1 MPLFGRRR
9 SLSLADEGSS
19 TQQLPYHP
27 ALGSHEAKEGI
38 LHGLFR
44 RHSEDSLSPGAPQRQ
59 KKQVRSLTQS
69 PPISVTG
76 ILTGIQN
83 HETPSHSDLD
93 RSQRRRGRDESCQS
107 SGDSTPSTPN
117 DASAAAQTEPKQPGN
132 IQDYLEH
139 RIEMASKPRENLDSN
154 VPVDDR
160 ILSKKEIMAI
170 LSGAP
175 HFLLERGKH
184 KRWYPQVIF
193 PWDDHNP
200 SIQRM
205 LDRKPL
211 SHPAFVLCTL
221 HAHLPVPDDWAVR
234 GGVPTPIECWGRS
247 DASKRATFDVGIFEV
262 PNMLG
267 NNGREPGTVGFRHF
281 LELPMSDARRYTGPE
296 EPRQAPN
303 IASLNSLPATEAF
316 DLMEKYNRPYSQCLS
331 GAIYDRRQLI
341 RDGPNAWKRIGVRD
355 INLPSLAK
363 RINRLRQIR
372 RDVLLDG
379 STNTILDFETSHE
392 QYNLLHSQF
401 LYPRP
406 PLAEVMPGHPQSI
419 KSQIKTLATVLATP
433 GAWVDFS
440 LPEWRFRAGQLLWEV
455 PRQGTTSKTSK
466 ESWINDG
473 MERKWLLVQLLLATE
488 LLLRLDA
495 FVRVDMLRDPHGGQ
509 MTVQEVYNFDKLRE
523 GKVNWDLVVVR
534 RFLDNLE
541 IECPSTSPAA
551 AAEPNTPTKTARFS
565 FFESIGRHIS
575 SVTEKADLCSPWQ
588 CHISSPHTRQQLE
601 GLYNFAENIGW
612 PKMDAIRST
621 FEVKLQKNRSIFFTQ
636 PNKIPRD
643 KEHAPSQPS
652 AALLVDAKEMY
663 SRSPSRRCVRLHSE
677 CSDDGDLQDG
687 EPFGWISRSWLSGF
701 VIPGEAICHLLIGT
715 LLENDEE
722 AMQQLGPMANLYGG
736 FAYAGRSWWSKSC
749 IVGRVLSSLQSTKTC
764 MGWVGSDILP
774 RDATTLEV
782 LGNGWFEVAVENPLE
797 RSGKPRIKQGGKLA
811 AESTPLGMGDITADA
826 FTLPIDLPPPATTT
840 VSLGALTLSVSTLIN
855 RGITASEETSLS
867 FSLQGEGNSSTA
879 VSFPLKHNVRFI
891 SAHACRPP
899 LGFTSHHHPHHDQPL
914 EDDAAAD
921 NGQEKPSTWGQYT
934 RLPGHPLHRS
944 FPYQHVQ
951 LDALPNHRGPQATT
965 GSSADKEVLV
975 IDARGPGTKETFVRA
990 WCASIGS
997 HALIGR
1003 AGRTCVACCVREARA
1018 VDVQVVVRVGE

>member
-1 MPLFGRRR
+1 
-9 SLSLADEGSS
+9 
-19 TQQLPYHP
+19 
-27 ALGSHEAKEGI
+27 
-38 LHGLFR
+38 
-44 RHSEDSLSPGAPQRQ
+44 
-59 KKQVRSLTQS
+59 
-69 PPISVTG
+69 
-76 ILTGIQN
+76 
-83 HETPSHSDLD
+83 
-93 RSQRRRGRDESCQS
+93 
-107 SGDSTPSTPN
+107 
-117 DASAAAQTEPKQPGN
+117 
-132 IQDYLEH
+132 
-139 RIEMASKPRENLDSN
+139 MASKPREDPGST
-154 VPVDDR
+154 VPVEDR
-160 ILSKKEIMAI
+160 ILSKKEIKAI

-193 PWDDHNP
+193 PWDDHRP

-211 SHPAFVLCTL
+211 SHPAFTLCTL

-281 LELPMSDARRYTGPE
+281 LELPISDARRYTGPE

-303 IASLNSLPATEAF
+303 ILRVNSLPATEAF
-316 DLMEKYNRPYSQCLS
+316 DLMENYNRPYSQCLS
-331 GAIYDRRQLI
+331 GAVYDRRQLI

-355 INLPSLAK
+355 INLRTLTK
-363 RINRLRQIR
+363 RIDHLRQIR
-372 RDVLLDG
+372 RGVLRDG
-379 STNTILDFETSHE
+379 STSTILDFETSHE
-392 QYNLLHSQF
+392 QHDLLHSQF

-406 PLAEVMPGHPQSI
+406 PLADVMPGHPQST
-419 KSQIKTLATVLATP
+419 KSQIKTLTTVLATP

-455 PRQGTTSKTSK
+455 SRQGTSSKTSK
-466 ESWINDG
+466 EPWINDG
-473 MERKWLLVQLLLATE
+473 MERKWLLVQLLLAAE
-488 LLLRLDA
+488 LLFRLDA
-495 FVRVDMLRDPHGGQ
+495 FVRIDMLHDPHGGQ

-541 IECPSTSPAA
+541 MGCPSISPAA
-551 AAEPNTPTKTARFS
+551 SAEQNTPTKTGRLS

-575 SVTEKADLCSPWQ
+575 SATEKADLCSPWQ

-612 PKMDAIRST
+612 PKMDALRST
-621 FEVKLQKNRSIFFTQ
+621 FEEMLRRNRSIFFTQ
-636 PNKIPRD
+636 PTDIPRD
-643 KEHAPSQPS
+643 QENTPIQPG
-652 AALLVDAKEMY
+652 AALLADEKNMY
-663 SRSPSRRCVRLHSE
+663 SRSASRRCVRLHSTCPE
-677 CSDDGDLQDG
+677 DGDLQG
-687 EPFGWISRSWLSGF
+687 NEPLGWISRSWLSGF

-722 AMQQLGPMANLYGG
+722 AMQQLGAMANLYGG

-749 IVGRVLSSLQSTKTC
+749 IVGRVLSSLENTKTC

-774 RDATTLEV
+774 RDVTTLEV
-782 LGNGWFEVAVENPLE
+782 LAHGWFEVAVEKPLE
-797 RSGKPRIKQGGKLA
+797 RSGKARIKQGGKLA

-826 FTLPIDLPPPATTT
+826 FTLPIDLPASTPTT

-855 RGITASEETSLS
+855 RGITTSEETSLS
-867 FSLQGEGNSSTA
+867 FSLQEEGKSSTAA

-891 SAHACRPP
+891 SAHACLPP
-899 LGFTSHHHPHHDQPL
+899 LGFTSHHHSHHEQPL
-914 EDDAAAD
+914 EDEAVA
-921 NGQEKPSTWGQYT
+921 NNSQEKPSTWGQYT

-944 FPYQHVQ
+944 FPYQHVL
-951 LDALPNHRGPQATT
+951 LDTLPNHRGPQATP

-975 IDARGPGTKETFVRA
+975 IDARGPRANETFVRA